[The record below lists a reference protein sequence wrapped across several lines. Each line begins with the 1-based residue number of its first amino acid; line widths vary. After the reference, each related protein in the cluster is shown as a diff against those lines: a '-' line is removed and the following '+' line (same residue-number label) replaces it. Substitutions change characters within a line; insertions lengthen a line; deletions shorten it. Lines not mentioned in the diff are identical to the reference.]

1 MTMVQTLN
9 YVAMTSG
16 TLIGQSV
23 NGKQVYATSM
33 HEREDFAMG
42 IVQK

>member
-1 MTMVQTLN
+1 MTMVQTLD

-16 TLIGQSV
+16 NLIGQCV

-33 HEREDFAMG
+33 HEREDFAVA
-42 IVQK
+42 INCS